1 MAGISIPALPSAS
14 TLNGSA
20 DLIVVQQGGVTKKAT
35 VTQVQQIAL
44 TNAANAQNTANT
56 ASSNANTAL
65 TNAATAQTTA
75 NNALNAANAA
85 QGDADAAQATA
96 DSAFALANEGLK
108 YSNTFISSTQLLNI
122 YNEPVQLVAAP
133 GVNKVII
140 PVCITLIYAWRI
152 GSPYTANTSLI
163 VGHGT
168 NYTNGILDAV
178 FIDALLGNGN
188 KFSAIPTCLRDTST
202 LLSAIDPV
210 TYANKNLQITSQ
222 TANPTGGGGDLRVNV
237 AYYVVTITNI

>member
-35 VTQVQQIAL
+35 VTQAQQIAL

-96 DSAFALANEGLK
+96 DSAFALANAGLK
-108 YSNTFISSTQLLNI
+108 YSMTIINNAQLLNI
-122 YNEPVQLVAAP
+122 RNTPIELVPAQGA
-133 GVNKVII
+133 NKIII
-140 PVCITLIYAWRI
+140 PVSITVVYYFRI
-152 GSPYTANTSLI
+152 TPFTAPGAVSLA
-163 VGHGT
+163 VGHG
-168 NYTNGILDAV
+168 NIYTNGMLDAL
-178 FIDALLGNGN
+178 FIDCITGSLDKINT
-188 KFSAIPTCLRDTST
+188 IPTCLADTSSF
-202 LLSAIDPV
+202 SAIDPA
-210 TYANKNLQITSQ
+210 TYGNKNLNISTLS
-222 TANPTGGGGDLRVNV
+222 ANNPSGGGGSMRVHV
-237 AYYVVTITNI
+237 GYYVITL